1 MTDAQPEALEEE
13 LENEES
19 IHCVRVVVFR
29 EGKEEDRRGRA
40 GGHCLNKV
48 EWNNNR
54 QVNNSRVSSFVQEG

>member
-29 EGKEEDRRGRA
+29 EGKEE
-40 GGHCLNKV
+40 
-48 EWNNNR
+48 EEEE
-54 QVNNSRVSSFVQEG
+54 QEGIV